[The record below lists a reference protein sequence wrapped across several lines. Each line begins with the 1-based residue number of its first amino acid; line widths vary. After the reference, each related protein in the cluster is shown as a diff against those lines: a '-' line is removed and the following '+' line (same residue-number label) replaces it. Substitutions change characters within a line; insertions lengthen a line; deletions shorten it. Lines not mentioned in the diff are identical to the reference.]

1 MCIRDSFGIVSIVTC
16 CCYGV
21 LGLIFAIVA
30 LVLAAKASKV
40 YNENPDL
47 YTGYNNV
54 KTGRILAIIG
64 IILNILF
71 IAYIAWIY
79 ITFGWEAMQDP
90 EALQE
95 AIEEMFG

>member
-1 MCIRDSFGIVSIVTC
+1 M
-16 CCYGV
+16 
-21 LGLIFAIVA
+21 
-30 LVLAAKASKV
+30 VLAAKASKV